1 MITDNR
7 SLSSAHTLPAIT
19 FVTKKGSQQM
29 MKTPITVP
37 SVLAAFVSLEN
48 LASFLET
55 PLVAAFFLLFLAE
68 LSDSVERPLCI

>member
-1 MITDNR
+1 
-7 SLSSAHTLPAIT
+7 
-19 FVTKKGSQQM
+19 M

-55 PLVAAFFLLFLAE
+55 VLVAAFFLLFFAATDF
-68 LSDSVERPLCI
+68 SDSVERPFCI